1 MSEALSSPNAA
12 PRDPLAE
19 QLRITSS
26 SAFQLRG
33 DRDVTEE
40 LRSAICAFVR
50 AQRDVGARAE
60 TVVTAVKRI
69 IDSAE
74 RRSIRT
80 PERRA
85 LTERVVTWCISEYY
99 RGD

>member
-1 MSEALSSPNAA
+1 MSESPSSSNAA

-19 QLRITSS
+19 QLRITIS

-60 TVVTAVKRI
+60 TVVIAVKHN
-69 IDSAE
+69 IDSAGL
-74 RRSIRT
+74 RSI
-80 PERRA
+80 
-85 LTERVVTWCISEYY
+85 
-99 RGD
+99 